1 MPYLCPADH
10 FAVSFKL
17 GAMEDLDAGDGL
29 HGLAVD
35 GADDSDEP
43 KDENTV
49 CE

>member
-1 MPYLCPADH
+1 MSYLCPADH

-35 GADDSDEP
+35 GADDSDGP
-43 KDENTV
+43 KDENSV
-49 CE
+49 